1 MSTLFDQ
8 VSSDIRSAMKA
19 RDKVRLEALRNIKK
33 YFIEAKTAPGANDTL
48 EDDAAMKILQKLAK
62 QGEESAD
69 TYTKAGRQELADA
82 ELAQVA
88 VIKEYLPQPLT
99 EEGNE
104 AQVKDII
111 AQTGATDMKA
121 MGQVMGLATNRWP
134 ARPTARLS
142 LPSSASSWPKSRHED
157 WQPDLTPLSTQR
169 PDSPANHQD
178 GRASLGVFCKTHK
191 QKCYTDAPRAS
202 VAIS

>member
-33 YFIEAKTAPGANDTL
+33 YFIEAKTAPDANDTL

-99 EEGNE
+99 EEEVE

-121 MGQVMGLATNRWP
+121 MGQVMGLATKQM
-134 ARPTARLS
+134 AGKADGKVI
-142 LPSSASSWPKSRHED
+142 SAIVRK
-157 WQPDLTPLSTQR
+157 LL
-169 PDSPANHQD
+169 A
-178 GRASLGVFCKTHK
+178 
-191 QKCYTDAPRAS
+191 
-202 VAIS
+202 